1 MPYFDRVQ
9 TFGFFVSPA
18 RSGHSVIGQLL
29 SAHPDIIFSDELG
42 VVTKIDE
49 GYSAD
54 QVFALIRAQDLH
66 LQNRGRAKSGYDYRV
81 DGAWQNVTDKHPVA
95 IGDAKGARASAMLA
109 ADPAF
114 ADKIR
119 SCVGVPIRAIV
130 HLRDPFDIVGSRV
143 KRRGRKLDDAIFG
156 MRGVHDSVVAALA
169 TLREEER
176 LIQYHEDVIA
186 DPVTAFERMFAF
198 LGVEPNDQA
207 VQACA
212 GKLWARPHAARKAT
226 DWPEDAVARLRGLI
240 DESPILG
247 RYADPPV
254 TDLSGAPVAPAGPT
268 PAGRP
273 REDDQTG
280 YFDRVERFTLM
291 LSPQARGCGKLAL
304 TLSQHPD
311 LLISNELS
319 DELDRRGCLL
329 APLSRGQL
337 LAILKHQSFRQ
348 LARQRKVT
356 DDKRRSGQVYRAIQD
371 RSPTSMGAVLGEAS
385 IHAIAKDPGL
395 LDELADRLGVPLRV
409 VCYFRPRRLA
419 DRFRKMRPRP
429 AAVGQSLEASM
440 RAIYERFDKQDR
452 LVVSFDELSRG
463 PSKGFDDLF
472 GWLGVGSNEA
482 ALEACIRWF
491 DANPKTYAARKPWW
505 LQPAQAVKRRVK
517 RFRGQTGK
525 TGPRA

>member
-9 TFGFFVSPA
+9 NFAFFVSPA

-29 SAHPDIIFSDELG
+29 SAHPDVIFSDELG

-81 DGAWQNVTDKHPVA
+81 DGAWQNVTNKHPVT
-95 IGDAKGARASAMLA
+95 IGDAKGARATAMLA
-109 ADPAF
+109 TNAAF

-119 SCVGVPIRAIV
+119 ASVGVPIRAIV

-143 KRRGRKLDDAIFG
+143 KRRGRKLDDAILG
-156 MRGVHDSVVAALA
+156 IRGIHDSVVAALA

-186 DPVTAFERMFAF
+186 DPVAAFERMFAF

-212 GKLWARPHAARKAT
+212 GKLWSRPHAARKAT
-226 DWPEDAVARLRGLI
+226 DWPDDAVAELRDLI
-240 DESPILG
+240 DRSPILG
-247 RYADPPV
+247 RYTDPPAV
-254 TDLSGAPVAPAGPT
+254 DLSKAPVAPPGPT
-268 PAGRP
+268 PPARP

-280 YFDRVERFTLM
+280 YFDRLDRFTLM
-291 LSPQARGCGKLAL
+291 LSPQTRGCGKLAL

-329 APLSRGQL
+329 EPFSRGQL
-337 LAILKHQSFRQ
+337 LAILKHQGFRQ

-356 DDKRRSGQVYRAIQD
+356 DDKRRSGQVYRSIQD
-371 RSPTSMGAVLGEAS
+371 QSPTSMGAVLGES
-385 IHAIAKDPGL
+385 TIHALARDPGL
-395 LDELADRLGVPLRV
+395 MDELADRLGVPIRV
-409 VCYFRPRRLA
+409 VCYFRPRRQA
-419 DRFRKMRPRP
+419 DDFRKMRPRR

-440 RAIYERFDKQDR
+440 HAIHERFAAEDR
-452 LVVSFDELSRG
+452 LLVSFDELARG
-463 PSKGFDDLF
+463 PAKGFGDLF
-472 GWLGVGSNEA
+472 DWLGVEPNNA
-482 ALEACIRWF
+482 AIKACVQWF
-491 DANPKTYAARKPWW
+491 KADPKTYAARKPWW
-505 LQPAQAVKRRVK
+505 LKPAQAIKRRVK
-517 RFRGQTGK
+517 RFRGHTGK
-525 TGPRA
+525 AGPRT